1 MFEDALYSRE
11 LLKARRPG
19 AKQEA
24 YFRALAARCAAASMV
39 HPGTWWA
46 HHLFFPSD
54 AAGCC
59 RDGAILRFSPAP
71 PPGLEAHLPL
81 HLYQAV
87 IRDVNGA
94 LRPRDG
100 CINQGCAIAVFV
112 LLFYT
117 TFIGIFFY
125 MCAEASCNAR
135 ALRRAREG
143 VARVLELHNQALA
156 AHGLRVSARYNPS
169 LPEALDTGLG
179 EGGARE
185 HSAPYLC
192 FSLLLQHQRGG
203 GGGAPAP
210 LPHFLQ
216 QGGGGAA
223 AAAAVAPAPSGQG
236 AFYPQPRAVAPEAF
250 GAPLAPA
257 LRGEPKSVPLV
268 WV

>member
-24 YFRALAARCAAASMV
+24 YFRALAAKCAAASVV

-59 RDGAILRFSPAP
+59 RDGAVLRFSPAP

-81 HLYQAV
+81 HLYQALV
-87 IRDVNGA
+87 RDVNGA

-100 CINQGCAIAVFV
+100 CISQGCAIAVFV

-143 VARVLELHNQALA
+143 VARVLERHNQALA
-156 AHGLRVSARYNPS
+156 AHGLRVSARYNAS

-179 EGGARE
+179 EGGASE

-192 FSLLLQHQRGG
+192 FALLQQHQRGG
-203 GGGAPAP
+203 GGGGGAPAL

-216 QGGGGAA
+216 QGG
-223 AAAAVAPAPSGQG
+223 AAAAVEFASSGQG
-236 AFYPQPRAVAPEAF
+236 AFYPQPRAEAPGAL
-250 GAPLAPA
+250 GAPSELS
-257 LRGEPKSVPLV
+257 GEPKSVPLV